1 MPLLA
6 TPRLHLRRFRPEDA
20 AVLAAYRS
28 VPGVA
33 RYQGWS
39 APVGEEEARLLVREF
54 AAVDPEAPGWFQY
67 AVEERATGALVGDVG
82 VRLDE
87 NGMQADLGFT
97 LAPAAQGRGYATEAV
112 RAVLGDLF
120 ERRGLH
126 RVSAVCDARNTAS
139 APPRTGRLPPRG
151 PAPGLHLAQGRVDGR
166 RAVRAPRGLVARL
179 TDAPAVSRPPAPR
192 RSPVPRV
199 PLPEPGPRGVPLP
212 DPALVAPRSR
222 GSVPAPYA

>member
-1 MPLLA
+1 MAVPASQRARLPSAATDPGVRHTGPMPLLV

-20 AVLAAYRS
+20 PVLAAYRS
-28 VPGVA
+28 VPDVA

-39 APVGEEEARLLVREF
+39 APVGEEEARLLVRQF
-54 AAVDPEAPGWFQY
+54 AAGDPEAPGWFQY

-120 ERRGLH
+120 GRRGLH
-126 RVSAVCDARNTAS
+126 RVSAECDARNHAS
-139 APPRTGRLPPRG
+139 ARLLERVG
-151 PAPGLHLAQGRVDGR
+151 FRREGLRPAYTWLKGEWTDDVLYGLLAEWWRD
-166 RAVRAPRGLVARL
+166 
-179 TDAPAVSRPPAPR
+179 
-192 RSPVPRV
+192 
-199 PLPEPGPRGVPLP
+199 
-212 DPALVAPRSR
+212 
-222 GSVPAPYA
+222 